1 MLLVT
6 STYIISSSMSFKN
19 RRICISIEASR
30 RQFGPKTFQL
40 RRPIRIA
47 PYSNLLQVFLWNF
60 ATWLIPFLSK
70 HSPFFVENFFC
81 VKQFQENG
89 MSELRVLEPKQ
100 RNTKQPV
107 MNLQV
112 LEAVNICFLH
122 GFNSLLVFN
131 HVQSVSVAYV
141 KVDVSIT
148 RGRCNVHRILAYFS
162 FDQFLRCG
170 NLWQCQT
177 MQPTCCFVFSQT
189 KP

>member
-1 MLLVT
+1 MTDTFLV
-6 STYIISSSMSFKN
+6 N
-19 RRICISIEASR
+19 
-30 RQFGPKTFQL
+30 TF
-40 RRPIRIA
+40 IA
-47 PYSNLLQVFLWNF
+47 VFFENL
-60 ATWLIPFLSK
+60 
-70 HSPFFVENFFC
+70 FC

-100 RNTKQPV
+100 RNKKQPV

-122 GFNSLLVFN
+122 GFNSLLVFK

-148 RGRCNVHRILAYFS
+148 RGRCNVYRILAYFS

-170 NLWQCQT
+170 NL
-177 MQPTCCFVFSQT
+177 
-189 KP
+189 